1 MVAIKLHQRI
11 FATPA
16 DRQRKKG
23 SVVRE
28 EKTECGCECVRED
41 ARERKSRC
49 IHTYS
54 ENRPEFLRNLQRD
67 RRGKSV
73 RERKG
78 GGGRVCMCVR
88 EQGSEREGKIDV
100 FTHIHTYV

>member
-16 DRQRKKG
+16 ERQRKKE

-41 ARERKSRC
+41 ARERKSR
-49 IHTYS
+49 YS
-54 ENRPEFLRNLQRD
+54 
-67 RRGKSV
+67 
-73 RERKG
+73 
-78 GGGRVCMCVR
+78 
-88 EQGSEREGKIDV
+88 
-100 FTHIHTYV
+100 HIFQK